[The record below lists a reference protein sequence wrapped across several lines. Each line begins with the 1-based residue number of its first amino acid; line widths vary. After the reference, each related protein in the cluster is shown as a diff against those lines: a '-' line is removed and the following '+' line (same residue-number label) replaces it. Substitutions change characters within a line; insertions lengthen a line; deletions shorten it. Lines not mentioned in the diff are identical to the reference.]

1 MKVCICSTAGVANQL
16 VHQLNPKSCKFIVKK
31 EAKKIFI
38 KNNFKTSSISI
49 REILQKA
56 KIFYLSTGDKFSKDC
71 IKKLKKN
78 NKYVVAIFDHWINF
92 KDRIDENY
100 LPDEAWVFDNKA
112 KNILNK
118 IFPHL
123 KIILKK
129 NLYLINEKKK
139 YENLTKSKKDILYIT
154 EPLEKNNEIVALNY
168 FIKLLYK
175 SKISYRYLLIKVHP
189 KEIKKKYIQFFLKKK
204 IKVKIYKDIDLIN
217 LFAKS
222 KFVVG
227 RNSMALYLAQYLNL
241 NTFYCIPKYLG
252 VYKIP
257 SKNIKNFKSNIRNLE
272 KKLYV

>member
-1 MKVCICSTAGVANQL
+1 MKVCVCSTAGVANQL
-16 VHQLNPKSCKFIVKK
+16 VHQLNLNSCKFILKK

-38 KNNFKTSSISI
+38 KNNFKIKSISI
-49 REILQKA
+49 RESLPKA

-71 IKKLKKN
+71 IKKLKKHK
-78 NKYVVAIFDHWINF
+78 KYVIAIFDHWINF
-92 KDRIDENY
+92 KNRIDENY
-100 LPDEAWVFDNKA
+100 PPDEAWVFDNKA
-112 KNILNK
+112 KKILHK

-129 NLYLINEKKK
+129 NLYFINEKKK
-139 YENLTKSKKDILYIT
+139 YGHLTKNKKDILYVT
-154 EPLEKNNEIVALNY
+154 EPLEENNEILALNY

-227 RNSMALYLAQYLNL
+227 RNSMALHLSNYLNL
-241 NTFYCIPKYLG
+241 DTFYCIPKKLG
-252 VYKIP
+252 LFKLPNSNILEFA
-257 SKNIKNFKSNIRNLE
+257 SNIKKLEKNI
-272 KKLYV
+272 